1 MPLPAPVASVT
12 REALHTRSI
21 TIQAFRRDDGLMDV
35 EARLTDVKAH
45 DFPLASGTRPAGEA
59 VHDMLVRIT
68 INRDYDVLEAV
79 SATDSMPYLGQ
90 CDRIN
95 ADYRGLAGL
104 NLKRGFRKAV
114 LERFGEI
121 RGCTHL
127 TELIGLLPTAAIQA
141 YSGERRE
148 NTNFKGKPFQL
159 DRCHALDTRGP
170 AVAQYYPTWHK
181 KDEARTTGAREVG
194 AKADVAMDGKD

>member
-1 MPLPAPVASVT
+1 MPLPAPAASIA
-12 REALHTRSI
+12 REPLHTRSI
-21 TIQAFRRDDGLMDV
+21 AIQAYRRADGLMDV

-59 VHDMLVRIT
+59 VHDMWVRIT
-68 INRDYDVLEAV
+68 VNRDYDVVDAV
-79 SATDSMPYLGQ
+79 TATDSMPYAGE
-90 CDRIN
+90 CNRIN
-95 ADYRGLAGL
+95 PDYRAMVGM

-127 TELIGLLPTAAIQA
+127 TELIGLLPTATIQA
-141 YSGERRE
+141 FAGERRE
-148 NTNFKGKPFQL
+148 NIAATKGKPFQL

-170 AVAQYYPTWHK
+170 AVAQYYPAWHR
-181 KDEARTTGAREVG
+181 KDETRT
-194 AKADVAMDGKD
+194 DGHD

>member
-1 MPLPAPVASVT
+1 MPLPAPAASIA
-12 REALHTRSI
+12 REPLHTRSI
-21 TIQAFRRDDGLMDV
+21 AIQAFRRADGLMDV

-45 DFPLASGTRPAGEA
+45 DIPLASGVRPAGQS
-59 VHDMLVRIT
+59 VHDMWVRIT
-68 INRDYDVLEAV
+68 INRDYEVLDAV
-79 SATDSMPYLGQ
+79 SKTDSMPYAGE

-95 ADYRGLAGL
+95 ADYRALVGL

-114 LERFGEI
+114 LARFGEV

-141 YSGERRE
+141 YAGERRE
-148 NTNFKGKPFQL
+148 NINTVDKPFQL

-170 AVAQYYPTWHK
+170 AVARYYPTWHRR
-181 KDEARTTGAREVG
+181 DETTI
-194 AKADVAMDGKD
+194 GKD

>member
-1 MPLPAPVASVT
+1 MPLPASAALVT

-21 TIQAFRRDDGLMDV
+21 TIQAYRRADGLMDI
-35 EARLTDVKAH
+35 EARLTDTKAH
-45 DFPLASGTRPAGEA
+45 DFALASGLRPAGEA
-59 VHDMLVRIT
+59 VHDMWVCIT
-68 INRDYDVLEAV
+68 INRAYDILEAV
-79 SATDSMPYLGQ
+79 SQTDGMPYAGQ

-95 ADYRGLAGL
+95 PAYGALVGL

-114 LERFGEI
+114 LERFGEV

-141 YSGERRE
+141 YAGERRE
-148 NTNFKGKPFQL
+148 NSNHSGKPFQL

-170 AVAQYYPTWHK
+170 AVAQYYPKWFRV
-181 KDEARTTGAREVG
+181 DEKRPGETVNS
-194 AKADVAMDGKD
+194 DD

>member
-1 MPLPAPVASVT
+1 MPLPAPAASVT

-21 TIQAFRRDDGLMDV
+21 TIQAYRRVDGLMDI

-45 DFPLASGTRPAGEA
+45 DIPLASGMRPAGEP
-59 VHDMLVRIT
+59 VHDMWVRIT
-68 INRDYDVLEAV
+68 INRAYDILEAV
-79 SATDSMPYLGQ
+79 SQTDGMPYAGQ

-95 ADYRGLAGL
+95 PAYGALAGL

-114 LERFGEI
+114 LERFGEV

-127 TELIGLLPTAAIQA
+127 TELIGLLPTAAIQSYA
-141 YSGERRE
+141 GERRE
-148 NTNFKGKPFQL
+148 NTNQTGKPFQL

-170 AVAQYYPTWHK
+170 AVAQYYPKWQRV
-181 KDEARTTGAREVG
+181 DEKRAGETVRVTS
-194 AKADVAMDGKD
+194 DD

>member
-1 MPLPAPVASVT
+1 MPLPAPAASVT

-21 TIQAFRRDDGLMDV
+21 TIEAYRRSDGLMEI

-45 DFPLASGTRPAGEA
+45 DFPLASGLRPAGEA
-59 VHDMLVRIT
+59 VHDMWVRIT
-68 INRDYDVLEAV
+68 INRAYDILEAV
-79 SATDSMPYLGQ
+79 SQTDGMPYAGQ
-90 CDRIN
+90 CDSIN
-95 ADYRGLAGL
+95 PAYAALAGL

-114 LERFGEI
+114 LERFGEV

-141 YSGERRE
+141 YAGERRE
-148 NTNFKGKPFQL
+148 NSNNGGKPFQL

-170 AVAQYYPTWHK
+170 AVAQYYPKWHRV
-181 KDEARTTGAREVG
+181 D
-194 AKADVAMDGKD
+194 